1 MSKLRSVG
9 AQCARAIAVVFML
22 AMLPGC
28 ATFYVDDSLHDL
40 SASEKVTVAD
50 PRPVQL
56 LFDFQTKGVHNPRAT
71 DFTKPYVLT
80 AVQGSGL
87 FSQVTSDPA
96 PNGAVLNVVINNV
109 PLTDDAFAKGFMTG
123 FTLGLVG
130 SNVGDGY
137 VCTVDY
143 LPGGSALKIEKS
155 MRDAIYTS
163 MGATAGTPPHAQ
175 KVSSIDAALQT
186 MVRQVVTNTLNEVA
200 KDKDFKP
207 TSVAAQ

>member
-1 MSKLRSVG
+1 
-9 AQCARAIAVVFML
+9 ML

-28 ATFYVDDSLHDL
+28 ASFYVDDSLHDL
-40 SASEKVTVAD
+40 TAAEKVSVAN

-56 LFDFQTKGVHNPRAT
+56 LFDFQTKGISNARAT
-71 DFTKPYVLT
+71 DQVRPYVVS

-87 FSQVTSDPA
+87 FTQVTSEPA
-96 PNGAVLNVVINNV
+96 PSGAVLNVVINNV

-137 VCTVDY
+137 ICTIDY
-143 LPGGSALKIEKS
+143 LPGGSGPKITKS

-163 MGATAGTPPHAQ
+163 LGATAGTPPHAQ
-175 KVSSIDAALQT
+175 KVSSAEAAVQT
-186 MVRQVVTNTLNEVA
+186 MVRQVVSNTLNAVA
-200 KDKDFKP
+200 QDKGFQQ
-207 TSVAAQ
+207 TVAAR